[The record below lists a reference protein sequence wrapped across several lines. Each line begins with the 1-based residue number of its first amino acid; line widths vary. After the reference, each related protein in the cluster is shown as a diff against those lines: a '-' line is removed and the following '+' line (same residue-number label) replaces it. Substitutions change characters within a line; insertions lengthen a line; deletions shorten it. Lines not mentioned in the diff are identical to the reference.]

1 MISRSTFRWMLI
13 VGVASLAAACE
24 APKAT
29 PGPDAG
35 TRSDATTITWTD
47 GKPALSITCD
57 IPGGCNSRAIAMCA
71 NGYSVLKS
79 ENMPT
84 TGTYY
89 AVLGKPSV
97 VIRCG

>member
-1 MISRSTFRWMLI
+1 MISRSTFHWMLI

-29 PGPDAG
+29 PGQDPG
-35 TRSDATTITWTD
+35 TRSNATTVSWSD
-47 GKPALSITCD
+47 GKPAYSITCD
-57 IPGGCNSRAIAMCA
+57 IPGGCNTRAIAMCPK
-71 NGYSVLKS
+71 GYTVLKT

-89 AVLGKPSV
+89 AVLGPPSV